1 MMTDTLD
8 PTRPMREI
16 LAEWPGA
23 QRALFR
29 GFHLG
34 GCSSCGFSP
43 DETLEQLC
51 ARNPHAS
58 LAEVLPFLAQARAED
73 ERVLLA
79 PEDLRAR
86 LGEGDV
92 RLLDLRTREEFDAV
106 HIPGAVHFTQPLM
119 NEVMMSWPREGGMFV
134 LMDHRGERVLDA
146 AAYFAGHGFAN
157 VRALRGGV
165 DAFAALPGSGLPR
178 YELDA
183 ET

>member
-1 MMTDTLD
+1 
-8 PTRPMREI
+8 MREL
-16 LAEWPGA
+16 LAAWPGA

-58 LAEVLPFLAQARAED
+58 LAEVLPFLEQARSED
-73 ERVLLA
+73 ERILLD
-79 PEDLRAR
+79 PMELRAR
-86 LGEGDV
+86 FAGGMADGI

-106 HIPGAVHFTQPLM
+106 HIPGSVHFTQPLM
-119 NEVMMSWPREGGMFV
+119 NEVMNVVAARGGMLV
-134 LMDHRGERVLDA
+134 LIDHRGERVLDA
-146 AAYFAGHGFAN
+146 AAYFAGHGFTN
-157 VRALRGGV
+157 VRALGGGV

-178 YELDA
+178 YDLES